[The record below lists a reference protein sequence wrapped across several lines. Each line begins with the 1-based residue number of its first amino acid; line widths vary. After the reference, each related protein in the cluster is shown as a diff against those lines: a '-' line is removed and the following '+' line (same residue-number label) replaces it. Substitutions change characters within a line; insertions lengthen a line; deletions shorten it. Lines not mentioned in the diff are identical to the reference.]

1 VTRRTAVALLRLASK
16 VLPARRREWARD
28 MRGELDFIKSDR
40 VALSWAFGCVLASLQ
55 ERVLAMLNSN
65 GGISRPVLMLEWL
78 MCFVPLTLLWA
89 AAVTII
95 FSRTHA
101 SLDFFV
107 AAAFGTLGPIALIVS
122 LTATASKRNVEM
134 RRIARLLV
142 MGFAVMALLQILN
155 ATAHSSFTSQW
166 LGLHFH
172 TFVLVS
178 LLPLL
183 GALHFQHLA
192 RGKVHA
198 ESAGRLDRSMT

>member
-1 VTRRTAVALLRLASK
+1 MKRQIAVALLRLASRI
-16 VLPARRREWARD
+16 LPARRREWARD
-28 MRGELDFIKSDR
+28 MRGELDSVKSDR

-55 ERVLAMLNSN
+55 QRVRAMLNSN
-65 GGISRPVLMLEWL
+65 GGISRPVLILEWL
-78 MCFVPLTLLWA
+78 MCFVPLTLLWV

-95 FSRTHA
+95 ISRAHA

-122 LTATASKRNVEM
+122 LTATASKRHVDT

-142 MGFAVMALLQILN
+142 IGFGVMALLQILN
-155 ATAHSSFTSQW
+155 VGMHGKLTSQW
-166 LGLHFH
+166 LGFHFH
-172 TFVLVS
+172 TFALVS

-192 RGKVHA
+192 RHKVHA
-198 ESAGRLDRSMT
+198 A